1 MIQYRKNII
10 NNTNNNMSHIKSE
23 ASMIMTETSGHHDI
37 SREDDDDSIPS
48 LCQCGS
54 SNSESESDTK
64 TEKRIAN
71 KRQMDTG
78 VKIAKKRKSTQ
89 IEAISKVARNEVDI
103 VVGFPADQP
112 VRYSGHCMGT
122 KIFANGVT
130 IDDCCDI

>member
-1 MIQYRKNII
+1 
-10 NNTNNNMSHIKSE
+10 MSHIKSE

-37 SREDDDDSIPS
+37 SREDDDDDDDDSIPS
-48 LCQCGS
+48 LCQCY
-54 SNSESESDTK
+54 SNSES
-64 TEKRIAN
+64 AN
-71 KRQMDTG
+71 KRHMDTG

-112 VRYSGHCMGT
+112 ARYSGHCMGT